1 MKFKIGNDK
10 ERLKAIA
17 QVIAESDGTP
27 WGLHFLTLTS

>member
-1 MKFKIGNDK
+1 MKLKIGNDK

-27 WGLHFLTLTS
+27 HAFGDYTF